1 MVSFAS
7 PSATVDGLEWPNQ
20 QAKIVILKG
29 EDMKVVSTS
38 KEQDHGPRGT
48 HTHIMGTC
56 RVGNGAKRHLAYGI
70 YKDGKLKDI
79 QPGYGCVTSDRLAR
93 KANNFTAYGVVTCT
107 SCCPDGLEV
116 LKAQPGKAENQQ
128 AKIETPK
135 GGAMECNCYVND
147 LPAAERFGIRYGAH
161 QTDCPVYRES
171 LDPVDRKHDEGIRQN
186 HQALRRIDMPTI
198 ERIQDVTLSNGRVI
212 INKLGRT
219 YSVTTFDH
227 DNETTH
233 TPGLTYAEAMHL
245 SRSHWRHLPHLIN
258 PINPDVLETNEG
270 IVQQAKASRPQTFF
284 VTHSMERSL
293 TYGVAVWQVWSYMGH
308 ASSGSKDTLKYETS
322 SRAKAK
328 AVCEYLTLAAEQA
341 HVDQFRTP
349 DIKGTFVPRSINA

>member
-1 MVSFAS
+1 
-7 PSATVDGLEWPNQ
+7 
-20 QAKIVILKG
+20 
-29 EDMKVVSTS
+29 MKQIVSTS
-38 KEQDHGPRGT
+38 REQDHGPRGT
-48 HTHIMGTC
+48 HIHIMGTC

-79 QPGYGCVTSDRLAR
+79 QPGYGCVTSDRLAH

-128 AKIETPK
+128 AKIETLK
-135 GGAMECNCYVND
+135 GEDMECNCYVKD

-161 QTDCPVYRES
+161 EPDCPVYRES
-171 LDPVDRKHDEGIRQN
+171 LDPVDRKHDEAIRQ
-186 HQALRRIDMPTI
+186 QAKASRPAGQSGNTKGED
-198 ERIQDVTLSNGRVI
+198 
-212 INKLGRT
+212 
-219 YSVTTFDH
+219 TT
-227 DNETTH
+227 
-233 TPGLTYAEAMHL
+233 
-245 SRSHWRHLPHLIN
+245 
-258 PINPDVLETNEG
+258 
-270 IVQQAKASRPQTFF
+270 KASRPQTFF